1 MEHEKCSPE
10 EAAEILIKAKEIQA
24 DPVQFKAAQ
33 EVLKKKSSTIS
44 SIADLKK
51 MSQKGLTMKD
61 LLTEEDKVAL
71 KEKLI
76 TDGKMAEMGF
86 MVKEKVDMADSEE
99 ESEEEEEN
107 D

>member
-1 MEHEKCSPE
+1 MEHKMEHCSAE

-33 EVLKKKSSTIS
+33 EVLKKKSTTIN
-44 SIADLKK
+44 SIADLKN
-51 MSQKGLTMKD
+51 MREKGLTMKD
-61 LLTEEDKVAL
+61 LLTEEDKTAL

-86 MVKEKVDMADSEE
+86 MVKERVDMKED
-99 ESEEEEEN
+99 ESEEEN